1 MTSDYVIQAVDEQK
15 WADSV
20 ADAAQPVVRELL
32 GGAGELKDILH
43 GVWLG
48 HPLHPVLTDIPIGA
62 WTMAMAFDAA
72 ELISGDD
79 DLGGAADLA
88 VGIGLAGAIGS
99 AITGLTDWSET
110 DGRARRIGVVHGL
123 LNIAA
128 TGLYATSL
136 AMRRSGSRRAGIGLS
151 MLGYAISSASAYLG
165 GHLAFGEQVGVDH
178 LATQDQGS
186 PKNWTAV
193 LADDALPERTPTKVV
208 AEGVAILLVR
218 MNGTIHALTET
229 CPHLGGPLSE
239 GKLDDEGITCPWH
252 GSRFCLADG
261 DVLRGPTTYP
271 ARLFDVRVR
280 NSQIEVRA
288 RANKAT
294 TIEE

>member
-1 MTSDYVIQAVDEQK
+1 MSSDYVIQAMDEQK
-15 WADSV
+15 WLDGV

-32 GGAGELKDILH
+32 ESAGELKDVLH
-43 GVWLG
+43 GTWLG

-62 WTMAMAFDAA
+62 WTVAMAMDAA
-72 ELISGDD
+72 ELISGND

-88 VGIGLAGAIGS
+88 VGVGLAGALAAAVAG
-99 AITGLTDWSET
+99 AADWSET
-110 DGRARRIGVVHGL
+110 DGRARRIGVAHAL

-136 AMRRSGSRRAGIGLS
+136 AMRRGGSRRAGIGLS

-165 GHLAFGEQVGVDH
+165 GHLVFGEQIGVDH

-186 PKNWTAV
+186 PKDWTAV
-193 LADDALPERTPTKVV
+193 LRDDELPERTPKRVV
-208 AEGVAILLVR
+208 AEGVAIMLVR
-218 MNGTIHALTET
+218 MNGVIQALTDT
-229 CPHLGGPLSE
+229 CPHMGGPLSE
-239 GKLDDEGITCPWH
+239 GKLDDESITCPWH

-280 NSQIEVRA
+280 ENQIEVKA
-288 RANKAT
+288 KAIKAT
-294 TIEE
+294 TLEP